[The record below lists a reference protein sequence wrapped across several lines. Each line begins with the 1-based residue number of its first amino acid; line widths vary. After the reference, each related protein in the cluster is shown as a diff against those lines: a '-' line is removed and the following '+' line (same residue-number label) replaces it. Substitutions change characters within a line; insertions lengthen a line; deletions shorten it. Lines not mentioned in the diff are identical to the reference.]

1 MKKFFKNFIVMSI
14 FLPLLVPIGVR
25 SHDEEVH
32 KICFNAKDYAGCI
45 KSNSSFTY
53 MQKAAATVALG
64 SMKCLERR
72 NLITK
77 FEGDKAMADALGA
90 LNIPKEILKVS
101 KVQKVA
107 EKISFLFQVDCR
119 TMVDTDQ
126 IKMQKILTDE
136 LMN

>member
-1 MKKFFKNFIVMSI
+1 
-14 FLPLLVPIGVR
+14 
-25 SHDEEVH
+25 
-32 KICFNAKDYAGCI
+32 
-45 KSNSSFTY
+45 
-53 MQKAAATVALG
+53 
-64 SMKCLERR
+64 
-72 NLITK
+72 
-77 FEGDKAMADALGA
+77 MADALGA

-136 LMN
+136 LIN